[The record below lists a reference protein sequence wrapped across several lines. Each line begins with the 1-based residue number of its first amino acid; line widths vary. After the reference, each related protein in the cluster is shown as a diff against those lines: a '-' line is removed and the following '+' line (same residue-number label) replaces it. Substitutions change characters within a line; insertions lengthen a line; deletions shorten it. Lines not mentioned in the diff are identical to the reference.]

1 VETVHMATPDHTR
14 AVETRR
20 AALWSVAS
28 NTTLTT
34 LKLLVGLATHSISV
48 LSEAV
53 HSGNDLVAALLAFF
67 SVRKASEPA
76 DERHGYGHG
85 KYEALSGAVEAGLIL
100 CAALVIL
107 YSAVRSL
114 WTGHYED
121 IRHGPA
127 LLTMGLSTV
136 LNIIVSRHLFRVAR
150 RHESLALRADAA
162 NLSADVWTSAGVLG
176 GLAIMWG
183 LQRLGHSA
191 PWIDPACAAL
201 VAVLVMRQG
210 WRVAALAK
218 DQLVDQALPPE
229 ELAHIRDII
238 RDHHGRFVGFH
249 QLRSR
254 RAGHERHIDLH
265 LVVCAEMTV
274 EDAHDLTDHLEEEIE
289 ARYPRSQVLIHVEPC
304 ADVECRV
311 LRENGQ
317 WVLCEQ
323 QRKRDEAQAAESAE
337 VAFRS

>member
-1 VETVHMATPDHTR
+1 METVHIATPDQTR
-14 AVETRR
+14 AVETRH

-28 NTTLTT
+28 NTVLTL
-34 LKLLVGLATHSISV
+34 LKLLVGLTTHSISV
-48 LSEAV
+48 LSEAA
-53 HSGNDLVAALLAFF
+53 HSGSDLVAALLAYF

-85 KYEALSGAVEAGLIL
+85 KYEALSGAAEAGLII

-107 YSAVRSL
+107 CAAVRSL
-114 WTGHYED
+114 WTGQYEALV
-121 IRHGPA
+121 HGPA

-136 LNIIVSRHLFRVAR
+136 LNVIVSRHLSRVAR
-150 RHESLALRADAA
+150 RHESLALRADAV
-162 NLSADVWTSAGVLG
+162 NHSADVWTSAGVVG
-176 GLAIMWG
+176 GLAVMWG

-191 PWIDPACAAL
+191 PWIDPVCAVL

-210 WRVAALAK
+210 WRVAAMAK
-218 DQLVDQALPPE
+218 DQLVDHALPPE
-229 ELAHIRDII
+229 ELARIREII

-274 EDAHDLTDHLEEEIE
+274 EDSHDLTDHLEQEIE
-289 ARYPRSQVLIHVEPC
+289 ARYPRSQVMIHVEPC
-304 ADVECRV
+304 ADAGCRA
-311 LRENGQ
+311 LRESGQ

-323 QRKRDEAQAAESAE
+323 QRKRDEAQAAEAVE
-337 VAFRS
+337 AAARS